1 MTKDNIKKPQRIAIF
16 ASGAGSNAARLM
28 QHFTVDMRCKIVAIV
43 VNNPTAAVISIAQK
57 YGISTIFVEK
67 NSWLSSNHIVEIMA
81 AHKIDFIVLAG
92 FLWRVP
98 EALVAA
104 FPNKIINLHPA
115 LLPKFGGKGMYGM
128 NVHKAVVAAAE
139 TETGITIHYV
149 NAAYDEGAIIA
160 QYRCS
165 INKMDTPESVAT
177 KIKTLEETH
186 FLPTVLDILY
196 NH

>member
-1 MTKDNIKKPQRIAIF
+1 MTKDNIKMPQRIAIF

-28 QHFTVDMRCKIVAIV
+28 QHFTTDTRCKIALIV

-57 YGISTIFVEK
+57 YDISTIFVDK
-67 NSWLSSNHIVEIMA
+67 NSWLSPNNILA
-81 AHKIDFIVLAG
+81 AMQANEIDFIVLAG

-98 EALVAA
+98 EALVTA
-104 FPNKIINLHPA
+104 FPSKIINLHPA

-160 QYRCS
+160 QYKCTVAAD
-165 INKMDTPESVAT
+165 DTSENVAT
-177 KIKTLEETH
+177 KIKMLEETY
-186 FLPTVLDILY
+186 FVPTVLDVLH